1 MADFVIQHGEAFRD
15 GAYAFIRGHKIERE
29 LATPTQYYLLGAKT
43 TGAIRCSDS
52 AADPCRRP
60 DHIRTGEGAASGLS
74 RLHVGVV
81 RVGGVGDD
89 LMLAAHCAA
98 IKRRFPHAHITA
110 FVRDNSGILAGHPA
124 VDRIVIR
131 CGGRWHEIVRDLRER
146 FDLFYDLRYVAKVWA
161 FHPDYAAYGSECRE
175 RFESP
180 VGGARCDESAPLAW
194 FYHNWY
200 DSNAR
205 LAKLGRHLIDL
216 TNETVCC
223 PGSVDDVR
231 LWLRPEDRKLARL
244 MEGRPYAVVHNG
256 AGGGCVAKKWPL
268 GHRARLA
275 AALRNDGFEVVQVG
289 WAQDEL
295 IDGALD
301 LRGVTSLRE
310 TAGLIE
316 GARLVVDTE
325 GSIIHM
331 AQAVRQRSVVALFGP
346 TPAVCFAY
354 PGHQV
359 AETPLECRGCW
370 YTNPDWHVR
379 CPQGQRGFP
388 CMEAIAPEQV
398 MAAAKRALAGADE
411 TAPDAGTGEAHF
423 EGRVR
428 VAVAHADTDAG
439 HLAAKPPASGAEP
452 NEALS
457 VSRSI
462 TASAR
467 PRFPRLRS
475 GQVFASR
482 PAHAPRGVY
491 PERSERALNDS
502 SEAGEAP
509 ASRLSDGLGA
519 VPLRLAV
526 AVPTRDRP
534 ESLAQLFE
542 SIGRQVI
549 LPDRIL
555 IVDDNREALR
565 VMMPRLG
572 IPVDVIRGVRR
583 GPARA
588 HQLALEDL
596 SRLPD
601 AERPDLIL
609 RLDDD
614 IVLESRD
621 FIRRLRRIMCLRS
634 EVGAAA
640 GVYPQPGSDRRVPIE
655 RIGGAGY
662 SLTVRGMMRGEDS
675 AQFHRWGETRI
686 VEAEHLYSSFIYR
699 REAAVAVGGFAT
711 WYSDQAHREETDFT
725 HRLYLAGWKLLVD
738 TGSVARHERAAAG
751 GLRGVAREELRRA
764 DEALFI
770 ERLRAG
776 AMEREAA
783 SGMASGKVAAVTE

>member
-1 MADFVIQHGEAFRD
+1 MPDFVIQHGEAFRD
-15 GAYAFIRGHKIERE
+15 GAFAFIRGHKIERE

-43 TGAIRCSDS
+43 TNAIRCSDP

-60 DHIRTGEGAASGLS
+60 ESAAAHRRAL
-74 RLHVGVV
+74 LHVGVA
-81 RVGGVGDD
+81 RVGGIGDD
-89 LMLAAHCAA
+89 LMLATHCAA

-110 FVRDNSGILAGHPA
+110 FVRDNSGILAGHPS
-124 VDRIVIR
+124 VDRIVVR

-175 RFESP
+175 RFEAP
-180 VGGARCDESAPLAW
+180 IGGAGCSEGAPLAW

-205 LAKLGRHLIDL
+205 LAGLGRHLIDL
-216 TNETVCC
+216 TNETICC
-223 PGSVDDVR
+223 PGSMDDVR
-231 LWLRPEDRKLARL
+231 LRLRPEDRKLARL
-244 MEGRPYAVVHNG
+244 MEGRRYAVVHNG

-268 GHRARLA
+268 SHWAQLV
-275 AALRNDGFEVVQVG
+275 AALRGDGLEAVQVG

-316 GARLVVDTE
+316 GARVVVGIE

-331 AQAVRQRSVVALFGP
+331 AQAVRQRRVVALFGP

-359 AETPLECRGCW
+359 VETPLGCRGCW
-370 YTNPDWHVR
+370 YANPEWHVR
-379 CPQGQRGFP
+379 CPQGRRGFP

-398 MAAAKRALAGADE
+398 MEAVGRALAGGDE
-411 TAPDAGTGEAHF
+411 ATPDTVNSEAHF
-423 EGRVR
+423 NGLIRMPG
-428 VAVAHADTDAG
+428 AS
-439 HLAAKPPASGAEP
+439 HLAGA
-452 NEALS
+452 N
-457 VSRSI
+457 
-462 TASAR
+462 
-467 PRFPRLRS
+467 
-475 GQVFASR
+475 GC
-482 PAHAPRGVY
+482 
-491 PERSERALNDS
+491 ERSDAHDKDATSVRTRPVGPTHDE
-502 SEAGEAP
+502 GV
-509 ASRLSDGLGA
+509 AS
-519 VPLRLAV
+519 LRLAV
-526 AVPTRDRP
+526 AIPTRDRP
-534 ESLAQLFE
+534 ESLARLFE

-555 IVDDNREALR
+555 IVDDNREPLR
-565 VMMPRLG
+565 VMIPRLG
-572 IPVDVIRGVRR
+572 VPVDVIRGVRR

-588 HQLALEDL
+588 HQLALEYL
-596 SRLPD
+596 LRLPD

-614 IVLESRD
+614 LVLESRD
-621 FIRRLRRIMCLRS
+621 FIRRVRRIMFLRP

-655 RIGGAGY
+655 RIGATGY
-662 SLTVRGMMRGEDS
+662 SLTIEGMLRGEDS
-675 AQFHRWGETRI
+675 AQFHRWSETRI

-711 WYSDQAHREETDFT
+711 WYSDQAQREETDFT

-738 TGSVARHERAAAG
+738 TGSVARHERAAVG

-770 ERLRAG
+770 ERLRGGALAKEAG
-776 AMEREAA
+776 SE
-783 SGMASGKVAAVTE
+783 MASRSVAVVAE

>member
-1 MADFVIQHGEAFRD
+1 MMPDFVIQHGEPFRD

-43 TGAIRCSDS
+43 TEAARSADP

-60 DHIRTGEGAASGLS
+60 DHIRTGAGAAQSPP

-81 RVGGVGDD
+81 RVGGIGDD

-180 VGGARCDESAPLAW
+180 IGGAQCDESAPLAW
-194 FYHNWY
+194 YYHNWY

-205 LAKLGRHLIDL
+205 LEELGRHLIDL
-216 TNETVCC
+216 TNETICC

-256 AGGGCVAKKWPL
+256 AGGGCIAKKWPL
-268 GHRARLA
+268 GHWARLA
-275 AALRNDGFEVVQVG
+275 AALRDEGLEVVQVG

-301 LRGVTSLRE
+301 LRGFTSPRE
-310 TAGLIE
+310 SAGLIE

-359 AETPLECRGCW
+359 VETPLECRGCW
-370 YTNPDWHVR
+370 YTNADWHVR
-379 CPQGQRGFP
+379 CPNGQRGFP

-398 MAAAKRALAGADE
+398 MEAAKRALARTDD
-411 TAPDAGTGEAHF
+411 TAPPDDEKCANEPDGRVIAPGGAIHTPAAAGTGGDRYPRPTRGTALDRACMRLGESEVSHF
-423 EGRVR
+423 DGRIR
-428 VAVAHADTDAG
+428 IVASDA
-439 HLAAKPPASGAEP
+439 KQ
-452 NEALS
+452 
-457 VSRSI
+457 R
-462 TASAR
+462 
-467 PRFPRLRS
+467 
-475 GQVFASR
+475 
-482 PAHAPRGVY
+482 AP
-491 PERSERALNDS
+491 
-502 SEAGEAP
+502 
-509 ASRLSDGLGA
+509 
-519 VPLRLAV
+519 RLAV
-526 AVPTRDRP
+526 AIPTRDRP
-534 ESLAQLFE
+534 ESLARLLE

-555 IVDDNREALR
+555 IVDDNQQARC

-572 IPVDVIRGVRR
+572 IPVEVIRGVRR

-588 HQLALEDL
+588 HQLALEFL

-601 AERPDLIL
+601 AERPELVL

-614 IVLESRD
+614 LVLESRD
-621 FIRRLRRIMCLRS
+621 FVWRLRRIMCLRP
-634 EVGAAA
+634 EVGAAG
-640 GVYPQPGSDRRVPIE
+640 GVYPQPGSDQRVPIE
-655 RIGGAGY
+655 RIGGTGY
-662 SLTVRGMMRGEDS
+662 SLTVQGMLRGEDS
-675 AQFHRWGETRI
+675 AQFYRWGETRI

-699 REAAVAVGGFAT
+699 REAAAAVGGFAT

-738 TGSVARHERAAAG
+738 TASVARHERAAVG

-770 ERLRAG
+770 QRLCGG
-776 AMEREAA
+776 AMAREAA
-783 SGMASGKVAAVTE
+783 SGTSSVSSKRAAGGEE